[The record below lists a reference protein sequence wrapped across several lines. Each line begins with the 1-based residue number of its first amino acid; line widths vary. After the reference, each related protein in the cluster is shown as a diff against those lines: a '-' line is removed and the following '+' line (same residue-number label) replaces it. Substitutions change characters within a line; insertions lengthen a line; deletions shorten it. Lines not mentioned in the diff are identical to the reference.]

1 MGRRLLRDLSA
12 AEAPH
17 EAGVLRLAIDKAI
30 WELGWRPRWSV
41 REAVT
46 RTARW
51 FRAFARGPI

>member
-1 MGRRLLRDLSA
+1 M
-12 AEAPH
+12 
-17 EAGVLRLAIDKAI
+17 LRLAIDKAI

-51 FRAFARGPI
+51 FRAFAPGADMAPACLADIEAYEEKL